1 MNAALLMVVFC
12 ATMLVAVSANRAEI
26 HAKRY
31 ADEGGM
37 MAESDI
43 LSRQRRRSISLACTA
58 MCSDYWSCRAKTFFF
73 NNCHYPSGCKC
84 ACFIWKDCE

>member
-26 HAKRY
+26 RAKRY
-31 ADEGGM
+31 ADEGGL

-43 LSRQRRRSISLACTA
+43 LSRQRRGGIDLACTV
-58 MCSDYWSCRAKTFFF
+58 MCSSYWACVAR
-73 NNCHYPSGCKC
+73 NILMPGNCNYPSGCEC
-84 ACFIWKDCE
+84 GSFAR